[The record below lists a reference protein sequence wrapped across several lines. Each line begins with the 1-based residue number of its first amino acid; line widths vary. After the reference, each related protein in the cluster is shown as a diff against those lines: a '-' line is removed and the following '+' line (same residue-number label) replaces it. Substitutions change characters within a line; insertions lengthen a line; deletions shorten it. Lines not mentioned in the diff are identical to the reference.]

1 VHVLLNLAPWL
12 TICRLAVKEIT
23 FFATAGG
30 LPSRIKVT
38 MIDPEFEANRPWS
51 LSWTETYDATEL
63 KIVRTVLPFE
73 SNGEGA
79 VPPDVG

>member
-1 VHVLLNLAPWL
+1 
-12 TICRLAVKEIT
+12 
-23 FFATAGG
+23 
-30 LPSRIKVT
+30 

>member
-1 VHVLLNLAPWL
+1 M
-12 TICRLAVKEIT
+12 
-23 FFATAGG
+23 
-30 LPSRIKVT
+30 PSRIKVI

-63 KIVRTVLPFE
+63 EIVNTVVPFE

-79 VPPDVG
+79 PLPDVG